1 MATKFT
7 VEGPFKIPSL
17 RGKAAKIVN
26 SESAKLFWQKHPEL
40 AGERGCYVFAMRA
53 ASGFTPGY
61 VGMATK
67 SFKREAFQPHKL
79 AKYQA
84 FLANYHKGSPVLFF
98 VVAPAKRGKPNVSH
112 IALLE
117 DYLIQN
123 ALKANPDLLNIKG
136 TKQARWSIAGI
147 LRSGKGNA
155 SKSAKALKRALK
167 L

>member
-7 VEGPFKIPSL
+7 VEGPSL

-26 SESAKLFWQKHPEL
+26 SESAKLFWQKFPEF

-79 AKYQA
+79 AKYQSPPGGVA
-84 FLANYHKGSPVLFF
+84 TTRHVIRSQILGSSEGRLAACGVTPQV
-98 VVAPAKRGKPNVSH
+98 
-112 IALLE
+112 
-117 DYLIQN
+117 
-123 ALKANPDLLNIKG
+123 
-136 TKQARWSIAGI
+136 
-147 LRSGKGNA
+147 
-155 SKSAKALKRALK
+155 
-167 L
+167 